1 MSVGV
6 NRSQEG
12 GNREELAPGIP
23 PPGVEQFC
31 TPKLATGF
39 KQLSWVME
47 SGGWDLT
54 NTCQGFHEI
63 RQSHGRW

>member
-1 MSVGV
+1 MPTGV

-12 GNREELAPGIP
+12 GNWEEVAPWNSS
-23 PPGVEQFC
+23 PPGVEQPC
-31 TPKLATGF
+31 TPKLATRF

-54 NTCQGFHEI
+54 NMSQSFHEI
-63 RQSHGRW
+63 RQSHR